1 MGYLI
6 DFGDVHYKT
15 LSGGYD
21 MICYNLANH
30 ILTGPKSIAR
40 KKGGI
45 YLEQEL
51 VNIQEGSAGYKYK
64 LTFRK
69 TGSEQE

>member
-51 VNIQEGSAGYKYK
+51 VNIQ
-64 LTFRK
+64 
-69 TGSEQE
+69 